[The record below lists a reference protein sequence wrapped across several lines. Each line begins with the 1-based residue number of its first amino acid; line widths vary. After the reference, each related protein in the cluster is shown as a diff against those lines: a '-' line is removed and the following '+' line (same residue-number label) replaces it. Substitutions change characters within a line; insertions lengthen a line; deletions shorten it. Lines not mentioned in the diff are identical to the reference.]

1 MRLILRE
8 AQFIKKLMGWC
19 PNAKAHEARR
29 HVSFENSD
37 SNVPDRARGDNNCLK
52 NPGWLWKKS
61 NQILLFDIFLTFVY
75 LLMVNLIGLNLF
87 YLLAGFFVALS
98 QLVLQW
104 KKQIQRYDEIARK
117 AIIRYASKEKYLPGL
132 LFIIL
137 VILFTF
143 FFTVLSHMFNFG
155 CPSVSTF
162 YLSILWFFMW
172 GFYFQLIYWEMKNHM
187 KICIIFENSLEK
199 IYAIGE
205 KEEEF

>member
-1 MRLILRE
+1 
-8 AQFIKKLMGWC
+8 MGWC
-19 PNAKAHEARR
+19 PNAKANESRR
-29 HVSFENSD
+29 HVSFENFD
-37 SNVPDRARGDNNCLK
+37 SNVPDRASGDNNCLK
-52 NPGWLWKKS
+52 NPGWLWKES

-75 LLMVNLIGLNLF
+75 LLIIYLIGLNLF
-87 YLLAGFFVALS
+87 YLLAGFFVVLS
-98 QLVLQW
+98 QFVLRW
-104 KKQIQRYDEIARK
+104 NKQMQRYDEIARK
-117 AIIRYASKEKYLPGL
+117 PIIRCGSKEKYLPGL

-143 FFTVLSHMFNFG
+143 LFTILFYMFNFG

-162 YLSILWFFMW
+162 FLSILWFFMW

-205 KEEEF
+205 KEGEF